1 MRRIFF
7 LAVFLAG
14 FFVTSRA
21 HATAEFPSVIQSHFN
36 ITCTDGGIATPDC
49 IICHQNDNGGLGT
62 ATRPFGAWMKSN
74 GLTPFNDSELDTLLD
89 KAAAPQPGTGLP
101 LDANC
106 DGIAD
111 TDQLKSCDWPALE
124 TSGTACSD
132 DAGTSLPITV
142 YYGCQASPAL
152 PASAAISISFGLVAV
167 IVFARRKN
175 PRPQKTKG
183 A

>member
-7 LAVFLAG
+7 LAVLLAG
-14 FFVTSRA
+14 FFATSRA

-89 KAAAPQPGTGLP
+89 KANAANIDT
-101 LDANC
+101 NC
-106 DGIAD
+106 DGIPD
-111 TDQLKSCDWPALE
+111 ITELQSCDWPALE
-124 TSGTACSD
+124 TLGTACGD
-132 DAGTSLPITV
+132 DAGTSIPVTV

-152 PASAAISISFGLVAV
+152 PASAAISISFGLVAL
-167 IVFARRKN
+167 IVFARRKK
-175 PRPQKTKG
+175 PKAR
-183 A
+183 